1 VSYRKLI
8 DGTKVEQ
15 LEKPVVLQIVTKCP
29 SKYKLLDQETG
40 EVYVGTNPGPGEKV
54 KHWIR
59 QE

>member
-1 VSYRKLI
+1 MSYRKLI
-8 DGTKVEQ
+8 DGTKAEQ

-40 EVYVGTNPGPGEKV
+40 EVYVGNNPGPGEKV
-54 KHWIR
+54 KHWIK

>member
-1 VSYRKLI
+1 MSYRKLI

-40 EVYVGTNPGPGEKV
+40 EVYVGTTPGPGEKV